1 MGTVSLGR
9 VLGGGFLAALVFALL
24 EVAVNVGLL
33 GPRWLASLGGIG
45 LFFPVSAILLWGLGG
60 IVLCTVGIWLY
71 AALRPCAG
79 PGPRTALLAGTVL
92 WCAAFLYPSIGLFAT
107 PGFPRG
113 LLGIAVIWGLV
124 ELNVAMLAGAWF
136 YREDESLQ
144 GSAL

>member
-1 MGTVSLGR
+1 MGRVNLGR
-9 VLGGGFLAALVFALL
+9 VLAGGILAAIVFALL

-33 GPRWLASLGGIG
+33 GPRWLADLGGIG

-71 AALRPCAG
+71 AALRPCSG

-92 WCAAFLYPSIGLFAT
+92 WCAAFMYPYLGLFAT

-113 LLGIAVIWGLV
+113 LLAIAVVWGFV

-144 GSAL
+144 ESVL